1 MAHPISLKF
10 HGVRAIH
17 SVPTIKNQTTGGNTS
32 CIEVIDGVSR
42 IFINAGFG
50 LSHTG
55 DNILEQFKRGLSEPE
70 INILFSDFLWDS
82 MMGLTSFAPLYHPDT
97 RLNILTGTS
106 SRDAQAALDD
116 VTSNLFSPFYGFA
129 NMAAKTSIIEV
140 KAPIQI
146 GDWVITSMA
155 LANKLTENGCSIW
168 RLKHQTSGEDLG
180 IVMLSDTTPESIGKL
195 NSFLGGC
202 QTIICGATKPS
213 SHPNDNTCRMGFLDA
228 LHLAM
233 AANAQSLILTHFHPA
248 QSDIELQAEY
258 IYIQRQLNAIY
269 GKHQKHAPTIRLATE
284 LTEQS
289 LGNSQTFKIAV

>member
-17 SVPTIKNQTTGGNTS
+17 SVPTQKNQTTGGNTS

-50 LSHTG
+50 LSHAG
-55 DNILEQFKRGLSEPE
+55 DNILEQIKHGLSDLD

-82 MMGLTSFAPLYHPDT
+82 MMGLTSFAPLHHPDT

-129 NMAAKTSIIEV
+129 NMAAKISFIEV

-146 GDWVITSMA
+146 GGWVITSMA
-155 LANKLTENGCSIW
+155 LDNNLTENGCSIW
-168 RLKHQTSGEDLG
+168 RLKHQTLGEDLG
-180 IVMLSDTTPESIGKL
+180 IVMLCDTKPESIRKL

-202 QTIICGATKPS
+202 KTIICGATNPS
-213 SHPNDNTCRMGFLDA
+213 SHPKDPGCRMGFLDA
-228 LHLAM
+228 LHLAL
-233 AANAQSLILTHFHPA
+233 AANAQSLVLTHFHPA

-258 IYIQRQLNAIY
+258 INTQRQLNAIY
-269 GKHQKHAPTIRLATE
+269 GKHQKHALTIRLATE

-289 LGNSQTFKIAV
+289 PGDSQTFKIAV